1 MLNIMKNEST
11 NVINISG
18 ILSQLDV
25 EEKSTADGRDYV
37 SAKAVIKVD
46 QEIGGK
52 MVENEIPVRFFS
64 MKMKSDNSGVSKIY
78 TSICDFKNKFTSLA
92 ALPDEDKSMASKVVI
107 NSGHIEENIWIDPN
121 SGEARTTW
129 QISSN
134 FMNEPRGEFEEGAK
148 FELSGV
154 VINKTREQDANG
166 EDTGRL
172 KIKFGVV
179 RYNGRLD
186 VIELIAASE
195 NAVNFIE
202 NNWEDGD
209 TVNVNGAVSFNQT
222 QKVWYEE
229 QGFGE
234 PIKRTKTISRK
245 ELIVLG
251 GSPSGL
257 EEEFS
262 FDSNDV
268 KSALGNRQARVE
280 EMKQKANTKG
290 KSQQSTK
297 SAFNNNLDF

>member
-11 NVINISG
+11 NTCEISG
-18 ILSQLDV
+18 ILSQLEV

-37 SAKAVIKVD
+37 QAKAVIKVD
-46 QEIGGK
+46 QEVGGK

-64 MKMKSDNSGVSKIY
+64 MKMKSDGSSVSKIY
-78 TSICDFKNKFTSLA
+78 TSIVDFKNKYTSLA
-92 ALPDEDKSMASKVVI
+92 ALPDEDKAQASKVVV
-107 NSGHIEENIWIDPN
+107 NAGRIEENIWIDPN
-121 SGEARTTW
+121 SGEAKTTW

-154 VINKTREQDANG
+154 VMNKVREQDING
-166 EDTGRL
+166 EETGRL

-179 RYNGRLD
+179 RYNGKLD
-186 VIELIAASE
+186 IIELIAESE

-209 TVNVNGAVSFNQT
+209 TVNVNGAISFNHST
-222 QKVWYEE
+222 KVWYEE

-234 PIKRTKTISRK
+234 PIKRTKTVSRK

-257 EEEFS
+257 EEHLS
-262 FDSNDV
+262 YDANDI
-268 KSALGNRQARVE
+268 KQALGARQARVE
-280 EMKQKANTKG
+280 EQKLKSNTKG
-290 KSQQSTK
+290 KSQANK
-297 SAFNNNLDF
+297 SFSNLGF